1 MTDHIDDLVAT
12 LDPAARER
20 LSRLPMA
27 RVGEGTVLFRP
38 GDDAQ
43 GFVLVRSGRVA
54 VYLTGRSGRE
64 ILLYTVEAGE
74 TCIQTTLG
82 ILGEQ
87 PYSGEAIAETPVD
100 MTIMPRGLFMELM
113 ESSQGFRR
121 FVFRAFA
128 ERMGDVTRVLE
139 QVAFVRIEERL
150 AGLLVERADTTGIV
164 HLTHHQ
170 IATAIGSARE
180 VVSRRLEALAARGLV
195 DLDRG
200 QIRIVDR
207 RRLSALLGQPSAAV

>member
-1 MTDHIDDLVAT
+1 MAGDIGDLVAG
-12 LDPAARER
+12 LDPSSRER
-20 LSRLPMA
+20 LSRLQA
-27 RVGEGTVLFRP
+27 TALGEGTVLFRP
-38 GDDAQ
+38 GDEAQ

-54 VYLTGRSGRE
+54 VHLTGRSGRG

-82 ILGEQ
+82 ILGGQ
-87 PYSGEAIAETPVD
+87 HYTGEAIAETPVT
-100 MTIMPRGLFMELM
+100 MTVIPRRLFMDLM
-113 ESSQGFRR
+113 ETSHDFRG

-128 ERMGDVTRVLE
+128 ARMADVTRVLE

-150 AGLLVERADTTGIV
+150 AAMLIERADPGGVV
-164 HLTHHQ
+164 HLTHQQ

-180 VVSRRLEALAARGLV
+180 VVSRRLEALAAKRLV

-207 RRLSALLGQPSAAV
+207 ARLAGLVCD